1 MRPLFRS
8 FMVLAVLLAG
18 APARAEIYKYYDA
31 EGNLVLSDTVPKDN
45 PELAEKLKPRPIMT
59 IPAMA
64 PDRRRMPVPVA
75 TKAKA
80 SAAEEYVIV
89 IQSPANDEAYP
100 RGSGPVALGVSVSP
114 GLAAG
119 HRLEFLL
126 DGQPAADLARIEPDQ
141 MDRGS
146 HVLTARVVDSAGTVL
161 KVAEV
166 TFHVQQRSA
175 LSQPAGR
182 PKPAAGRP

>member
-89 IQSPANDEAYP
+89 IQSPANDETYP

>member
-8 FMVLAVLLAG
+8 FLVLAVLLAG
-18 APARAEIYKYYDA
+18 APARAEIYKYFDA
-31 EGNLVLSDTVPKDN
+31 EGNLVLSDTVPEKN
-45 PELAEKLKPRPIMT
+45 PEQAEKLKPRPIMT

-64 PDRRRMPVPVA
+64 PDRKRTPVPAA

-80 SAAEEYVIV
+80 AAAAEYVIV
-89 IQSPANDEAYP
+89 IQSPVHDETYP
-100 RGSGPVALGVSVSP
+100 RGSGPVAVGVSVSP

-119 HRLEFLL
+119 HRLEFVL

-146 HVLTARVVDSAGTVL
+146 HVLAVRVVDAAGAAL
-161 KVAEV
+161 KSAEV
-166 TFHVQQRSA
+166 TFHVQQRSV
-175 LSQPAGR
+175 LSRPAGK
-182 PKPAAGRP
+182 PKPSPGKP